1 MTTTA
6 HTLTTAIGPARQG
19 EAPRPAADALAEILE
34 DHARIRTLLGS
45 ALEVAEQAVAGHAPA
60 LALLP
65 HLLYGIRVTLERH
78 LAFEEGILA
87 PILAED
93 LPVGPLRAAALEE
106 EHRRQRAEIAGLA
119 DGRAADDLDGLVRN
133 LRTLVRDFLADM
145 ALEEQELLRGDV
157 VRDDL
162 VSVDQFTG

>member
-45 ALEVAEQAVAGHAPA
+45 ALEVAEQAIAGHPPA
-60 LALLP
+60 RALLP

-78 LAFEEGILA
+78 LAFEEAILV
-87 PILAED
+87 PILTED
-93 LPVGPLRAAALEE
+93 LPVGPQRARALEE
-106 EHRRQRAEIAGLA
+106 EHRRQRAEIAALSDA
-119 DGRAADDLDGLVRN
+119 RAADDLGALVCN

-145 ALEEQELLRGDV
+145 AIEERELLRGDV

-162 VSVDQFTG
+162 VSVDQCTG